1 MKRTILSLTTAILV
15 AAPAV
20 AQTGVNA
27 TVTDVL
33 TQNGYPASAIDML
46 SQGQIAELY
55 VVATSEGAGDVS
67 EVIASFDLPSDE
79 GGDLLYDSPAMTDV
93 EMTVMEVL
101 DENGYD
107 PDMVNALSGTSI
119 ANIYTAA
126 TGGSDTDVNDAIE
139 EAIDAERAMMS
150 EDPSMAEER
159 ATAYLARQGYS
170 QSEIEAVEQ
179 AELLNIYNALSSG
192 DREGIRNA
200 VESAL
205 ES

>member
-1 MKRTILSLTTAILV
+1 MKRTILSLTTAMLM

-33 TQNGYPASAIDML
+33 TQNGYPASAIEML

-55 VVATSEGAGDVS
+55 IVATSEDAGDVND
-67 EVIASFDLPSDE
+67 VIASFDLPSDE
-79 GGDLLYDSPAMTDV
+79 GSDVLYDSPAMTDV
-93 EMTVMEVL
+93 EMTVMEAL
-101 DENGYD
+101 EENGYD
-107 PDMVNALSGTSI
+107 PDAVNALSGTSI

-126 TGGSDTDVNDAIE
+126 TGGGDTNVNDAIE

-159 ATAYLARQGYS
+159 AIEYLARQGYS
-170 QSEIEAVEQ
+170 ESEIEMVEQ

-192 DREGIRNA
+192 DRDGIENA
-200 VESAL
+200 VDSAL